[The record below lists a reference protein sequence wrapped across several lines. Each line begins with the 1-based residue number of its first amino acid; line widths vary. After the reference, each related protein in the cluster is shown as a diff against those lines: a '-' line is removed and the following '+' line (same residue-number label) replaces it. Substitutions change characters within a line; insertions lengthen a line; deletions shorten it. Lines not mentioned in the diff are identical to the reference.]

1 MKTRHVLL
9 LGEKHLLGE
18 SLENLLRGFSD
29 IQLSGP
35 ESLSSDYCARI
46 TDIKPDAVLIAE
58 MGNQN
63 EKVATIAAKI
73 LDLYPNIPVI
83 HSTLSRNIVRV
94 YSSHELPASTAD
106 LIDAIRSIPL
116 KENVD
121 GDVSSREK

>member
-58 MGNQN
+58 TGNQN
-63 EKVATIAAKI
+63 EKVASIAAKI